1 MMIKKMCLLLAALST
16 CVFAISYPYIPTAMT
31 LDTVF
36 VPVNILNHT
45 MNGSD
50 HAYTG
55 KVIYN
60 FRIGPNDSLDIS
72 LAFAPVGAG
81 PAATV
86 TEVNGVAGNKFSRG
100 FLENMATNGEN
111 EIRFK
116 CTISGNPA
124 PQYTAA
130 LTINAVPTKIEKTVD
145 SLIALMT
152 NDEKATQTAGNG
164 SNRDQPNI
172 ARLGIPGYFMS
183 NGTQAPCVGSTGN
196 ATGMPGPSA
205 MANTFDTALIYG
217 TGFCIARE
225 YWAKGKY
232 MIEGPVVG
240 LPIDPRCGRAAETF
254 SEDPFL
260 CGKMGAAYIRGAQS
274 TLMTCVPKHFICNE
288 IESNRKNSSSN
299 VSERTLRE
307 IFGYSFEL
315 VFREGHSLGTMSSYN
330 LVNGLHASECPHTLT
345 DLLKYD
351 WGHRGYVVSDMG
363 GMHTTAQAANAG
375 QDVELKNNTFF
386 GSALAAAVAA
396 KSVSQARLDDMASRM
411 LRAKVYAQLI
421 GKIGTT
427 TGINPQYTSYLMCQ
441 AHLDTC
447 LKVGHES
454 IVLVK
459 NDNNTLPLDKTKTV
473 AVVGSFA
480 NTTRSGVGGS
490 GAASCAAPNND
501 VSPLAGITAK
511 VGAGKVTSSWQNA
524 DAVIVVVG
532 VTGEVEGSDRST
544 LAISS
549 SSDNS
554 LVSSVK
560 AAGKPCITVI
570 TGGTAASRDT
580 WYTDANAVIVAWYP
594 GQRQGTALADIIY
607 GDVNPSG
614 KLSSSWPVNDAS
626 LPTFNANATTIKYE
640 SPDTG
645 HGYRW
650 YDRTGKEAFLSF
662 GFGMSYT
669 TFSYNS
675 ISVSPANPHVYDD
688 IIVTANIGNTGSKDG
703 DEVVQLYVSD
713 ISAPAGFPRPVKEL
727 RGFARVSITSK
738 GSKNVTFTLRPRE
751 LAYYDTSLGKFTIHS
766 GQYKIM
772 VAPSSKELPVATTQ
786 TITLAP

>member
-1 MMIKKMCLLLAALST
+1 MIKKISMLLAFLSS
-16 CVFAISYPYIPTAMT
+16 CVFAITYPYVPTAMT

-36 VPVNILNHT
+36 VPVNIITHAI
-45 MNGSD
+45 NGSE
-50 HAYTG
+50 HSYTG

-60 FRIGPNDSLDIS
+60 FRIGPNDSLEIS
-72 LAFAPVGAG
+72 LAFNPVGAG
-81 PAATV
+81 PAPVV
-86 TEVNGVAGNKFSRG
+86 TEVNGVSGNKYISG
-100 FLENMATNGEN
+100 FLENMAVNGEN
-111 EIRFK
+111 ELRFK
-116 CTISGNPA
+116 CNISGNPA
-124 PQYTAA
+124 PQYIAA
-130 LTINAVPTKIEKTVD
+130 LTINATLSTVEKTVD

-152 NDEKATQTAGNG
+152 NDEKAVQTAGNG

-183 NGTQAPCVGSTGN
+183 NGTQAPCVGSSGN

-217 TGFCIARE
+217 TGFCIAQE

-260 CGKMGAAYIRGAQS
+260 CGKIGAAYIRGAQS
-274 TLMTCVPKHFICNE
+274 TLMGCIAKHYVCNE
-288 IESNRKNSSSN
+288 IESNRKNSNS
-299 VSERTLRE
+299 VVGDRTLRE

-315 VFREGHSLGTMSSYN
+315 CFREGHSLGTMSAYN
-330 LVNGLHASECPHTLT
+330 LVNGLHATECPHILT

-351 WGHRGYVVSDMG
+351 WGHRGYVLSDMG
-363 GMHTTAQAANAG
+363 AMHTTAPAANAG

-386 GSALAAAVAA
+386 GTALAAAVAS

-411 LRAKVYAQLI
+411 LRAKVYARLI
-421 GKIGTT
+421 GKIGST
-427 TGINPQYTSYLMCQ
+427 TGITPQYTSTLMSQ

-447 LKVGHES
+447 LKVGRES

-459 NDNNTLPLDKTKTV
+459 NDNTLPLDKTKTV

-480 NTTRSGVGGS
+480 NTTRLGVGGS
-490 GAASCAAPNND
+490 GAASCAASSND

-511 VGAGKVTSSWQNA
+511 VGASKVTSSWQNA

-532 VTGEVEGSDRST
+532 VDGEVEGTDRST

-549 SSDNS
+549 SADNS
-554 LVSSVK
+554 LVSSIK

-570 TGGTAASRDT
+570 TGGTAASQDAWFT
-580 WYTDANAVIVAWYP
+580 NANAVIVAWYP
-594 GQRQGTALADIIY
+594 GQRQGTALADVIY

-614 KLSSSWPVNDAS
+614 KLSSSWPVNEAS
-626 LPTFNANATTIKYE
+626 LPPFNASASTIKYE

-645 HGYRW
+645 HGYLW
-650 YDRTGKEAFLSF
+650 YDRTGKAPLLAFGYGL
-662 GFGMSYT
+662 SYT

-675 ISVSPANPHVYDD
+675 ISISPANPHVYDD
-688 IIVTANIGNTGSKDG
+688 ITVTAIIGNTGSKAG

-713 ISAPAGFPRPVKEL
+713 ISTPAGFPRPVKEL
-727 RGFARVSITSK
+727 RGFARVSLNAGEK
-738 GSKNVTFTLRPRE
+738 KNVTFTLRPRE
-751 LAYYDTSLGKFTIHS
+751 LAYYNTTLGAFTVHS

-772 VAPSSKELPVATTQ
+772 VAPSSKELPATTTQ

>member
-1 MMIKKMCLLLAALST
+1 MIKKTCVLLALLST
-16 CVFAISYPYIPTAMT
+16 CIYAITYPYVPTAMS

-36 VPVNILNHT
+36 VPVNIITHT
-45 MNGSD
+45 VNGSD
-50 HAYTG
+50 NAYAG
-55 KVIYN
+55 KVLYN
-60 FRIGPNDSLDIS
+60 YRIGPNDSLDVS
-72 LAFAPVGAG
+72 LAFAPVGTG
-81 PAATV
+81 PAPVV
-86 TEVNGVAGNKFSRG
+86 TEVNGVSGNRFTRG
-100 FLENMATNGEN
+100 FLENMAMNGEN
-111 EIRFK
+111 EIKFK
-116 CTISGNPA
+116 CTITGTPA
-124 PQYTAA
+124 PQYTATI
-130 LTINAVPTKIEKTVD
+130 TINATVTKVEKTVD

-152 NDEKATQTAGNG
+152 NDEKAVQTAGNG
-164 SNRDQPNI
+164 SNRDQPNVD
-172 ARLGIPGYFMS
+172 RLGIPGYFMS
-183 NGTQAPCVGSTGN
+183 NGTQAPCVGSSGN

-205 MANTFDTALIYG
+205 MANTFDTALISG
-217 TGFCIARE
+217 TGFCIAQE

-260 CGKMGAAYIRGAQS
+260 CGKMGAAYVRGAQS
-274 TLMTCVPKHFICNE
+274 TLMGCIAKHYVCNE
-288 IESNRKNSSSN
+288 IETNRTTSNSV

-330 LVNGLHASECPHTLT
+330 LVNGVHATECPHTLT

-351 WGHRGYVVSDMG
+351 WGHRGYALSDMG
-363 GMHTTAQAANAG
+363 AMHSTAPAANAG
-375 QDVELKNNTFF
+375 QDVELKNNTYF
-386 GSALAAAVAA
+386 GTALAVAVAA
-396 KSVSQARLDDMASRM
+396 KSVSQARLDDMASRI

-421 GKIGTT
+421 GKIGST
-427 TGINPQYTSYLMCQ
+427 TGITPQYTSLLMCQ

-447 LKVGHES
+447 LKVGRES
-454 IVLVK
+454 IVLAK
-459 NDNNTLPLDKTKTV
+459 NDNTLPLDKTKTV
-473 AVVGSFA
+473 AVVGSYA
-480 NTTRSGVGGS
+480 NQARQSLGGS
-490 GAASCAAPNND
+490 GASSCALSSND

-511 VGAGKVTSSWQNA
+511 VGASKVTSTWQNA

-532 VTGEVEGSDRST
+532 VSGEAEGSDRSS

-549 SSDNS
+549 SSDNT
-554 LVSSVK
+554 LVSSIK

-570 TGGTAASRDT
+570 TGGTAASQEA

-594 GQRQGTALADIIY
+594 GQKQGTALADIIY

-626 LPTFNANATTIKYE
+626 LPAFNANATTINYE

-650 YDRTGKEAFLSF
+650 YDRTGKPVFLPF
-662 GFGMSYT
+662 GYGLSYT

-675 ISVSPANPHVYDD
+675 ISISPATPHVYDD
-688 IIVTANIGNTGSKDG
+688 IIVTANIGNTGSKSG

-713 ISAPAGFPRPVKEL
+713 ISTVAGFPRPVKEL
-727 RGFARVSITSK
+727 RGFARVSLNAGEK
-738 GSKNVTFTLRPRE
+738 KDVTFTLRPRE
-751 LAYYDTSLGKFTIHS
+751 LAYYNTTLGKFTIHS

-772 VAPSSKELPVATTQ
+772 VAPSSKDLPAATTQ